1 MRRSLGM
8 KCDSED
14 EQHMGAQQVAE
25 TLHELTAYEIKSDL
39 LMKWP
44 REFDDD

>member
-14 EQHMGAQQVAE
+14 GQHMGAQQVAE
-25 TLHELTAYEIKSDL
+25 TLYEWTAYEIKSDL
-39 LMKWP
+39 PMKWP